1 MAQPESTTEV
11 SEAQSK
17 ILRNTTYLTGAF
29 VLQKIISFLYYT
41 VVVGHIGV
49 TKTGEYDPLKSL
61 IPITLILID
70 FSLSAVIIREVA
82 RRPGS
87 TKSIIS
93 NVLGIKLIFALIV
106 LTLFGIATNFGNFS
120 QEVQSSLYLIALIV
134 AFDTFTLSFFAV
146 LRGFQNMK
154 YEAAGMILNQIIT
167 VGLGYIALRLDFGMR
182 GVFFAT
188 LVGSFINFSWAIFS
202 LRRFAK
208 IWPKFMWDAKI
219 IVPLLKMA
227 VPFAIAAILVKVYTY
242 TDRYLLL
249 LLKGRD
255 AVAYYAVAHKLT
267 FALEFLPSAFA
278 AGLYPAMST
287 YYISSKD
294 NLQKTFERAMV
305 YMMIIAVPLSVMIF
319 VLARG
324 IVGLAFDPHFGS
336 AAAPLEILILSLPVI
351 FMNFPVGTLLNA
363 TNRTRF
369 NTISMA
375 VTVLVNISLN
385 AFLIQRF
392 SYLGSAFA
400 TLVSGATLFALG
412 MYWTRGIIAIPWRNL
427 ISRILR
433 VYAAAIVGGLIIYP
447 LRSSFSIILRGRH
460 VEVVIFGILFFII
473 YAVGLLIFK
482 GMRRDE
488 FLALKQTL
496 LRRSNA

>member
-1 MAQPESTTEV
+1 MVQPESTTEV

-41 VVVGHIGV
+41 VVVSHIGV

-70 FSLSAVIIREVA
+70 FSLSAVVIREVA

-87 TKSIIS
+87 TKSIVS

-134 AFDTFTLSFFAV
+134 AFDTFTLTFFAV

-154 YEAAGMILNQIIT
+154 YEAVGMIINQLIT
-167 VGLGYIALRLDFGMR
+167 VSLGYCALRLDFGIR
-182 GVFFAT
+182 GVFFTT
-188 LVGSFINFSWAIFS
+188 LVGSFVNFGWAIYS
-202 LRRFAK
+202 LRKFAK
-208 IWPKFMWDAKI
+208 IWPKFIWDAKI

-249 LLKGRD
+249 LLKGRE
-255 AVAYYAVAHKLT
+255 AVAFYAVAHKLT

-278 AGLYPAMST
+278 AGLYPAMSN
-287 YYISSKD
+287 YFISSHD

-305 YMMIIAVPLSVMIF
+305 YMMVIAVPLSVMIF

-324 IVGLAFDPHFGS
+324 IVGLAFNPHFGNS
-336 AAAPLEILILSLPVI
+336 AAPLEILILSLPVI

-363 TNRTRF
+363 ANRTRL
-369 NTISMA
+369 NTISMG

-385 AFLIQRF
+385 VFLIQSF

-400 TLVSGATLFALG
+400 TFISGITLFALG
-412 MYWTRGIIAIPWRNL
+412 MYWTRRVISIPWRSL
-427 ISRILR
+427 ISRFFR
-433 VYAAAIVGGLIIYP
+433 VYAAAILGGLIIYP
-447 LRSSFSIILRGRH
+447 LRNSFSIQIMGRDA
-460 VEVVIFGILFFII
+460 EVVIFGVLFFII
-473 YAVGLLIFK
+473 YLVGLLIFK
-482 GMRRDE
+482 GMRREE
-488 FLALKQTL
+488 FIALKRTF
-496 LRRSNA
+496 LRRSSA